1 MKRMSIVG
9 LGKLG
14 LPMAAAMASRGY
26 TVVGYDSD
34 PAKIERI
41 RSNVFPCEPGLDELI
56 RQYSK
61 RLTFTSD
68 LSAVRDTSCTFVV
81 VPTPSL
87 KNGDFS
93 IRHLHSALKSV
104 GAALRGKKGPHV
116 VAVVSTV
123 LPGSME
129 KLRRTLEK
137 SSGKKCP
144 GQIGLCYNPAFI
156 ALGNV
161 IHNFLHPDFV
171 LIGESDRQ
179 SGETLE
185 RFYMHFCRTKAA
197 IHRMNYIN
205 AELAKIAVNT
215 FITMKISF
223 GNMIAR
229 ICEQLPDAHSETVT
243 RAVGADR
250 RIGTHYLKGALGYGG
265 PCFPRDNKAFSFVAR
280 RLGLRAYS
288 AEATDRINRNQIDWL
303 ASYVLEKVRPN
314 DVIAILGLSYKP
326 DTDVIDESQGVA
338 LAKVLLR
345 KKRRLVLYDP
355 AAMPEAAKLLEGQ
368 VTFARN
374 LAEALRKAQLIVIT
388 TPWREF
394 MDLDG
399 RTLASSNGHPKM
411 VLDCWRM
418 LEKSR
423 LGKKVEYVPLGVG
436 LNTGVLS

>member
-14 LPMAAAMASRGY
+14 LPLAAAMASRGY
-26 TVVGYDSD
+26 HVVGYDND

-41 RSNVFPCEPGLDELI
+41 RRNVLPCEPHLDELV
-56 RQYSK
+56 RQYGK
-61 RLTFTSD
+61 RLKFTAD
-68 LSAVRDTSCTFVV
+68 LEAIRETSCTFVV

-93 IRHLHSALKSV
+93 IRYLHQALKAV
-104 GAALRGKKGPHV
+104 GRVLRHKKEFHV
-116 VAVVSTV
+116 VAIVSTV

-161 IHNFLHPDFV
+161 IHNFLHPDFI
-171 LIGESDRQ
+171 LIGESDKA

-185 RFYMHFCRTKAA
+185 RFYMHFCRSKAA
-197 IHRMNYIN
+197 IHRMNYSN

-243 RAVGADR
+243 RAIGSDR

-280 RLGLRAYS
+280 RLGLRAHS
-288 AEATDRINRNQIDWL
+288 AEATDRVNRSQIDWL
-303 ASYVLEKVRPN
+303 AAYVLEKVRPN
-314 DVIAILGLSYKP
+314 DSIAILGLSYKP
-326 DTDVIDESQGVA
+326 DTDVIEESQGVA
-338 LAKVLLR
+338 LAQALLKKNR
-345 KKRRLVLYDP
+345 KLVLYDP
-355 AAMPEAAKLLEGQ
+355 AAMPEAVKLFEGK
-368 VTFARN
+368 VSFARN
-374 LAEALRKAQLIVIT
+374 LDEALRKSQLIVIT
-388 TPWREF
+388 TPWKEF
-394 MDLDG
+394 MSLNPNN
-399 RTLASSNGHPKM
+399 LASSNGHPKM
-411 VLDCWRM
+411 VLDCWRI
-418 LEKSR
+418 LEDSR
-423 LGKKVEYVPLGVG
+423 LGGKVDYIPLGVG
-436 LNTGVLS
+436 HKTGVAQ